1 MVSESISELDV
12 ARRVIA
18 ASPRLGRLMEVLLER
33 LPEPVSLLRYRILA
47 RLAQEECR
55 NSELAAHTWVSSP
68 TMSSVVDSLVRC
80 GWVAR
85 TTDPSDRRAVVLALT
100 DAGLGELRRAEDALE
115 SQLASLFGKL
125 APGSQSELAAGF
137 DALLEVLD
145 AEERRVLATRSSKA
159 PA

>member
-1 MVSESISELDV
+1 MTEPITELDV

-18 ASPRLGRLMEVLLER
+18 VSPRLGRLMEVLLER

-80 GWVAR
+80 GWVER
-85 TTDPSDRRAVVLALT
+85 TTDPRDRRAVVLTLT
-100 DAGLGELRRAEDALE
+100 DAGLRELRRAEDALE
-115 SQLASLFGKL
+115 TQLTSLFGKL
-125 APGSQSELAAGF
+125 TPGAQSDLAAGYE
-137 DALLEVLD
+137 ALLEVLD
-145 AEERRVLATRSSKA
+145 AEEKRVLAPASSKA